1 MVLYLTL
8 NGRISKMS
16 YLGKLSPT
24 VGNGLGGMPERTST
38 SEVRGEA
45 IFTIPGTHS
54 WTPPKGVASVCVVC
68 VGAGHPTGGAG
79 ALRWANNIPVKQ
91 GDSYVITV
99 GGKINTT
106 ITNSSAFG
114 IVAGSATGTTGGT
127 GSGTA
132 GSETGGGNGGSFAGD
147 NGGGAG
153 GYSGNGGNGGVAGSG
168 GGGAGGSGSSS
179 GGGVGING
187 EGASGILIAE
197 SAGGGSGGTNGRV
210 VSNTGNHDVGGSTYG
225 GGGMVFS
232 SNNVY
237 VSMAGSGAVRII
249 WGKGRAF
256 PSTDCGQS

>member
-1 MVLYLTL
+1 MAS
-8 NGRISKMS
+8 RD
-16 YLGKLSPT
+16 LGNHL
-24 VGNGLGGMPERTST
+24 GNQLAVPKAVATT
-38 SEVRGEA
+38 PRGEMTFA
-45 IFTIPGTHS
+45 IPGTYT
-54 WTPPKGVASVCVVC
+54 WTPPSGVTSVSVVC
-68 VGAGHPTGGAG
+68 VGSGHPTGGAG

-91 GDSYVITV
+91 GESYEITV

-132 GSETGGGNGGSFAGD
+132 GSATGGGNGGSVVSD

-168 GGGAGGSGSSS
+168 GGGAGGSGNSS
-179 GGGVGING
+179 GGGVGIYG
-187 EGASGILIAE
+187 EGASGILIAN
-197 SAGGGSGGTNGRV
+197 SAGGGSGGTDGRI
-210 VSNTGNHDVGGSTYG
+210 VSNINEHDVGGSTYG

-232 SNNVY
+232 TNRAYLST
-237 VSMAGSGAVRII
+237 AGSGAVRII